1 MPHTPGKLAEARS
14 VFENGASEKGNTE
27 NNKEKFF
34 PPPKPPRLADTET
47 NFEEKHAEQQQAA
60 KRKAPSPPK
69 ATKENGNGKSV
80 ERNATTVIKRKAPE
94 PPTPNQEESKV
105 HPDGSSK
112 TFVKISEVECE
123 KNNTNARG
131 SQLRASSV
139 DEEGQGTPVPAKR
152 ERKGSVDCLDGINI
166 TEGDQPTPKP
176 RRKVQNATE
185 ASMKVQ
191 NDNAR
196 EESKEKEE
204 KVNGSVKKAKKP
216 VMNETVTIV
225 ATPIDERRSTKDNSK
240 QAPQEQPHI
249 IQACVVEEKASAVA
263 TKNES
268 SENTISVKA
277 VSCDSSEVKAKSRRG
292 ETMKVTSVEKT
303 KKHSRKAGVAE
314 HVPDDVFPAVA
325 MEMKPPSSSRGTRES
340 TKKDD
345 FAFKVPRRPTVKE
358 CQFDPNETV
367 NLNDVNIHEMTF
379 SFDFDQFDQELE
391 KERKSMFK
399 MSYEEK
405 CKQVGPNFHHL
416 FHVHYW
422 LRVLHYT
429 KFVFNA

>member
-1 MPHTPGKLAEARS
+1 MPHTPGKLAETRS
-14 VFENGASEKGNTE
+14 VFENGASEKGNNE
-27 NNKEKFF
+27 NNKEKLF

-47 NFEEKHAEQQQAA
+47 NFDEKPAEQQQAA

-69 ATKENGNGKSV
+69 ATKENGNGKTM
-80 ERNATTVIKRKAPE
+80 EHNATTVIKRKAPE

-105 HPDGSSK
+105 HSDGSSK
-112 TFVKISEVECE
+112 SFVKISEVGCE
-123 KNNTNARG
+123 EKSTKAKG

-139 DEEGQGTPVPAKR
+139 DEEGEGTPVPAKR
-152 ERKGSVDCLDGINI
+152 ERKGCVDTLDGNDI

-196 EESKEKEE
+196 KESKEKEE

-225 ATPIDERRSTKDNSK
+225 ATPIDERRSTKDNNSK
-240 QAPQEQPHI
+240 QKPQEQPHI
-249 IQACVVEEKASAVA
+249 IQACVVEEKASVVA
-263 TKNES
+263 TKSES

-277 VSCDSSEVKAKSRRG
+277 VTCNSSEVKAKSCRG
-292 ETMKVTSVEKT
+292 EPTKVTSVEKT
-303 KKHSRKAGVAE
+303 EKHSRRAGVARQ
-314 HVPDDVFPAVA
+314 VSDDVFPAVA
-325 MEMKPPSSSRGTRES
+325 TEMKPPSSSRRTRES
-340 TKKDD
+340 TKKAD

-422 LRVLHYT
+422 L
-429 KFVFNA
+429 

>member
-1 MPHTPGKLAEARS
+1 MPHTPSKLAEARS

-47 NFEEKHAEQQQAA
+47 NFEEKPAEQQQAA

-69 ATKENGNGKSV
+69 ATKENGNGKTV
-80 ERNATTVIKRKAPE
+80 EHNATTVIKRKAPE
-94 PPTPNQEESKV
+94 PPTLNQEESKV
-105 HPDGSSK
+105 LPDESSR

-123 KNNTNARG
+123 QKNTKARG

-139 DEEGQGTPVPAKR
+139 DEGGESTPVPAKR
-152 ERKGSVDCLDGINI
+152 ERKGSADCLDDISM

-176 RRKVQNATE
+176 RRKVQNTTE
-185 ASMKVQ
+185 ASVKVQ
-191 NDNAR
+191 KDNAR
-196 EESKEKEE
+196 KESTEKEE
-204 KVNGSVKKAKKP
+204 KVNGSVNKAKKP
-216 VMNETVTIV
+216 VMNETVTVV

-240 QAPQEQPHI
+240 QKPQEQPHI
-249 IQACVVEEKASAVA
+249 IHACVEEKKASVVA
-263 TKNES
+263 TRNKS

-292 ETMKVTSVEKT
+292 ETTKVTSEEKT
-303 KKHSRKAGVAE
+303 EKHPRKTGVAKQMS
-314 HVPDDVFPAVA
+314 DDVFPAVS
-325 MEMKPPSSSRGTRES
+325 MEMKPPSSSRRTRES

-367 NLNDVNIHEMTF
+367 NLNDVNINEITF

-405 CKQVGPNFHHL
+405 CKQVGPNFYHL

-422 LRVLHYT
+422 L
-429 KFVFNA
+429 